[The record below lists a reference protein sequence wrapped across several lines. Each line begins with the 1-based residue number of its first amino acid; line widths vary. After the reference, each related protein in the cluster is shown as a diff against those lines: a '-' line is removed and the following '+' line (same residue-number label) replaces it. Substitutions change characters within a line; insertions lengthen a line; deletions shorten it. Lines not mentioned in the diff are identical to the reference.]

1 MERLARLGFSARSGR
16 NEFHCHLCHVLDDD
30 RLFPG
35 RLRPPLRQRLLDRRA
50 DLPACAAGLR
60 GDAAVLVHSVLD
72 VPAEDFSE
80 DLRGDGAEMT
90 ITELL
95 LAELDREAVA
105 IRKALER
112 VPEGKNDWKP

>member
-1 MERLARLGFSARSGR
+1 MERLARLGFSARGGW
-16 NEFHCHLCHVLDDD
+16 NEFNCYLCHVLDDD
-30 RLFPG
+30 GLFPG

-60 GDAAVLVHSVLD
+60 RDAAVLDDSVLD

-80 DLRGDGAEMT
+80 DLSGDGAEMT

-95 LAELDREAVA
+95 LAERDREAIA
-105 IRKALER
+105 IR
-112 VPEGKNDWKP
+112 